1 MIFNQKVIL
10 SQIINTYNYEEIG
23 FILAA
28 IVFIISGYFTV
39 LKINRYS
46 AQSIEKDK
54 FIANIKAG
62 RKSYD
67 EALTK

>member
-1 MIFNQKVIL
+1 MKK
-10 SQIINTYNYEEIG
+10 IG
-23 FILAA
+23 YILATVA
-28 IVFIISGYFTV
+28 LAISGYFTV

-46 AQSIEKDK
+46 EQSIEKDK

>member
-1 MIFNQKVIL
+1 MKK
-10 SQIINTYNYEEIG
+10 IG

-28 IVFIISGYFTV
+28 IVLAILGYFTV

-62 RKSYD
+62 RKFYD

>member
-1 MIFNQKVIL
+1 MKK
-10 SQIINTYNYEEIG
+10 IG

-28 IVFIISGYFTV
+28 IVLAILGYFTV